1 MPLHKKHILLSGG
14 GTGGHIFPAIAIANA
29 LKEMVE
35 DAEFLF
41 IGARGRMEMER
52 VPGAGYPIKGI
63 WISGFQRKLT
73 LRNLLFPLKVLVS
86 LAAVGRIIR
95 WFKPD
100 VVIGTGGYAS
110 GPALKMAARRKIPT
124 LILEQNSF
132 PGMTNRLLA
141 RQVTCICVAHPGM
154 ERYFPAEKMVLTG
167 NPVRDDMVSIA
178 GKKEEAVRYF
188 ELEKTKAT
196 LLIMGGSQGAL
207 SINSAVAG
215 HLVDFGRLDL
225 QLIWQTGPA
234 YYAKAF
240 GMVTERS
247 LNYVHVHSFIERMD
261 FAYAAADF
269 VVSRAGA
276 IAISEMCLVR
286 KPAILVPL
294 PHAAEDHQVKN
305 ALALVEK
312 QAALMI
318 RDDQLYDQ
326 LPEVLSGLVH
336 DKEKQLALSQ
346 NVGKLGQPDAARRI
360 AAEAVRLMSG

>member
-1 MPLHKKHILLSGG
+1 MPLPKKHILLSGG

-35 DAEFLF
+35 DGEFLF
-41 IGARGRMEMER
+41 IGARGRMEMEK
-52 VPGAGYPIKGI
+52 VPKAGYAIKGI

-73 LRNLLFPLKVLVS
+73 LRNLLFPLKVLAS
-86 LAAVGRIIR
+86 LVAVGRIIR
-95 WFKPD
+95 QFKPD

-110 GPALKMAARRKIPT
+110 GPALKMAARRKIPS

-167 NPVRDDMVSIA
+167 NPVREDMVNIA
-178 GKKEEAVRYF
+178 GKKVDAIRYF
-188 ELEKTKAT
+188 GLETKKTT
-196 LLIMGGSQGAL
+196 VLIIGGSQGAL
-207 SINSAVAG
+207 SINRAVAA

-234 YYAKAF
+234 FHPQAIE
-240 GMVTERS
+240 MVAERS
-247 LNYVHVHSFIERMD
+247 FKCVHVHSFIERMD
-261 FAYAAADF
+261 FAYAAADI
-269 VVSRAGA
+269 VISRAGA
-276 IAISEMCLVR
+276 IAISELCLVK

-294 PHAAEDHQVKN
+294 PHAAEDHQAKN
-305 ALALVEK
+305 AMALVEK

-318 RDDQLYDQ
+318 RDDQLVEQ
-326 LPEVLSGLVH
+326 LPEVLAGLVN
-336 DKEKQLALSQ
+336 DREKQQRLRQ
-346 NVGKLGQPDAARRI
+346 NIGKLGQPDAARRI
-360 AAEAVRLMSG
+360 ATEAIQLMNR